1 MAQKIGLEVANGFI
15 KVVSNDTEITYP
27 NKVKQLTGIEFN
39 VLGDLGVVYE
49 YEGKQYILDNKGIS
63 SGGRSS
69 KRYLTEDYLLEM
81 LIAIS
86 QVITDRNVSL
96 TIGVPCRDFEN
107 STLKLP
113 EKILILFAQFKTDLN
128 PVPLLPIS
136 LPALGLLFP

>member
-49 YEGKQYILDNKGIS
+49 YEGKQYILDDKGIS

-86 QVITDRNVSL
+86 QVMTDRNVSL
-96 TIGVPCRDFEN
+96 TIGVPCRDCEN
-107 STLKLP
+107 
-113 EKILILFAQFKTDLN
+113 
-128 PVPLLPIS
+128 
-136 LPALGLLFP
+136 